1 MYLAMHLVINFVHA
15 YMVPSCYLCY
25 NILYTV
31 LTFVHSLQKEF
42 NDKIAEVVFKESNN
56 NNKVFCLNKSY
67 LVYLN
72 PFSSD
77 YSSWLND
84 HVRMLIIVSY
94 MDIYSY
100 NIAYTCYI

>member
-1 MYLAMHLVINFVHA
+1 MHS

-25 NILYTV
+25 ILYTV
-31 LTFVHSLQKEF
+31 LTFVHSLQKEV
-42 NDKIAEVVFKESNN
+42 NDKIAEVVFKESNDN
-56 NNKVFCLNKSY
+56 NKKVFCLSKSH

-84 HVRMLIIVSY
+84 HVRMLITVSY
-94 MDIYSY
+94 IDIQL
-100 NIAYTCYI
+100 